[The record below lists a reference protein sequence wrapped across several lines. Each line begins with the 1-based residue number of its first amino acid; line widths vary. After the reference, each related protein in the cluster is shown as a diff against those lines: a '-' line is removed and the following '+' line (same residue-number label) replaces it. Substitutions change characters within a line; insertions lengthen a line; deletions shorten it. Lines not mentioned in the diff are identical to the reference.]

1 MIVYTLILGVMFA
14 GIAVMSVIIAINGA
28 RNRVEYWILVA
39 VLASYMAVAVFWLQ
53 ALEVL

>member
-1 MIVYTLILGVMFA
+1 MVLYTLILGVMFA
-14 GIAVMSVIIAINGA
+14 GIAVMSVIIALNVA

-39 VLASYMAVAVFWLQ
+39 VLVSYMAVAVFWLQ

>member
-1 MIVYTLILGVMFA
+1 MIVYALILGAMFT
-14 GIAVMSVIIAINGA
+14 GIAAMSVIIALNGA

-39 VLASYMAVAVFWLQ
+39 VLVSYMAVAVFWLQ

>member
-1 MIVYTLILGVMFA
+1 MVLYTLILGVMFA

-39 VLASYMAVAVFWLQ
+39 VLVSYMAVAVFWLQ
-53 ALEVL
+53 ALEVF